1 MAFCYFIFFTFLY
14 TRDPCNEE
22 MPRTVI
28 YDRKQNVPQQRV
40 GYFLSS
46 FSNSQICIAWHP
58 NPMIQTSRDEGG
70 KKKRSSR
77 CLAFPFQTI
86 QTKPSWPLGAHRT
99 VSLSPTSSVLRI
111 PKSQTGSHLRYA
123 HGVAAPH
130 SLRACRIRWVALSAL
145 ISPSSLLYPNF
156 ARVFLLQPQ

>member
-70 KKKRSSR
+70 KKKTQLPLPRVSVSNDSNQTVLAPWGPSHR
-77 CLAFPFQTI
+77 LPLPYLLRPPDPKISNGVSPEIRAWRRRAAFP
-86 QTKPSWPLGAHRT
+86 PCLPDP
-99 VSLSPTSSVLRI
+99 VSRSLCTNLSVFASV
-111 PKSQTGSHLRYA
+111 
-123 HGVAAPH
+123 
-130 SLRACRIRWVALSAL
+130 
-145 ISPSSLLYPNF
+145 
-156 ARVFLLQPQ
+156 PQFC